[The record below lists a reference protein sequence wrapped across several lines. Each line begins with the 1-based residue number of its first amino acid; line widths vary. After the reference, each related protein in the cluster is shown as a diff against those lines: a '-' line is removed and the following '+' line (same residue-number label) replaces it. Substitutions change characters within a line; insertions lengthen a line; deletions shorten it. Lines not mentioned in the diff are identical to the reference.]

1 MEWFFDGLGT
11 ELISVIIGIIFGAV
25 TGGTIGYKIGV
36 NKQSVKQEQ
45 KAGTAS
51 KQRQI
56 GERDKTIVLDETIGW
71 LCMCRDKKRIRE
83 LSESFIFIEQWEFA
97 KRIVM

>member
-11 ELISVIIGIIFGAV
+11 ELISVIKGIIFGAV

-56 GERDKTIVLDETIGW
+56 GERDKTIVLDEKNLSISNTKIRQEQKAKNEASQIQIG
-71 LCMCRDKKRIRE
+71 RIKDNE
-83 LSESFIFIEQWEFA
+83 
-97 KRIVM
+97 